1 MKNNSIIKAQ
11 DEEDLIGTIN
21 HINEFVKM
29 RLDGVEQ
36 AGKELLQMV
45 FRVPLQ
51 YIPIYARVLM
61 YSFYPGA
68 RLDLNQ

>member
-1 MKNNSIIKAQ
+1 MQQHVLGLKEAVKNNSIIKVQ

-45 FRVPLQ
+45 FRIPPQ
-51 YIPIYARVLM
+51 YIPIYA
-61 YSFYPGA
+61 
-68 RLDLNQ
+68 